1 MNYREPSIKSL
12 GLAPYLTYVLI
23 LTLLHHFVLFLLE
36 ALSFPGILYFI
47 GKTLVS
53 TVISLVLVII
63 LEMFFPRKQKFITN
77 T

>member
-1 MNYREPSIKSL
+1 
-12 GLAPYLTYVLI
+12 
-23 LTLLHHFVLFLLE
+23 VLFLLE